1 MSNIIGTAAR
11 HLFVAYESGKTKPLT
26 GQRLASFSWKTCTD
40 KNSLWFGIKKE
51 SKAVSLPHIADSEIT
66 GNIAILMPHF
76 RNYLESV
83 QDKIIRAKL
92 EASHDSLDIGEDEI
106 NIQAIYEYLE
116 DSDSSGGRLTKEA
129 VGNWFVEQIQDHL
142 MLALAAKMNIGDNPS
157 EQESAHIEKICGDF
171 KAKVSAL
178 AGGKTHYESKLCD
191 ALIKCLKLNE
201 EDMLAQRF
209 IKRLEGMKEQEQVSL
224 YDAL

>member
-1 MSNIIGTAAR
+1 MSTISNR
-11 HLFVAYESGKTKPLT
+11 HVFVTYESGKTKAFT

-40 KNSLWFGIKKE
+40 KDSLWFGMKKG
-51 SKAVSLPHIADSEIT
+51 SKAVSIPHIADAEIT
-66 GNIAILMPHF
+66 NNIAMLLPHF
-76 RNYLESV
+76 RNYLEGV

-92 EASHDSLDIGEDEI
+92 EQNHDSVDIGENEI

-142 MLALAAKMNIGDNPS
+142 MLALAAKLGCSDTPTK
-157 EQESAHIEKICGDF
+157 QESDHIEKICGDF
-171 KAKVSAL
+171 KGKISAL

-191 ALIKCLKLNE
+191 ALIKCLSLNS
-201 EDMLAQRF
+201 EDMLSQRF
-209 IKRLEGMKEQEQVSL
+209 IARLEKMKEQEQVSL